1 MLKNSADN
9 RLKTLRE
16 AMNLT
21 QEQLAEKTG
30 FAAGTIS
37 KWEIGA
43 QPIGKQASIKLAH
56 FFNVPVDYILGL
68 DNIQPAPSD
77 NPLDNMLAELMQI
90 DPDLVARFRS
100 TGENWNRFSDDE
112 KLALIDGF
120 NFVLG
125 RSVSPRLK
133 LIGKDK
139 RL

>member
-1 MLKNSADN
+1 MKDFAAN
-9 RLKTLRE
+9 RLKSLRE

-43 QPIGKQASIKLAH
+43 QPIGKQASIRLAH
-56 FFNVPVDYILGL
+56 FFSVPVDYILGL
-68 DNIQPAPSD
+68 DTVQSPHSD
-77 NPLDNMLAELMQI
+77 NPLEDMLSELMQM

-100 TGENWNRFSDDE
+100 TGENWSKFSDEE
-112 KLALIDGF
+112 KLALIDGL

-125 RSVSPRLK
+125 RSVSSRLK

-139 RL
+139 GL

>member
-1 MLKNSADN
+1 MDKVKIGQFIANCRKD
-9 RLKTLRE
+9 KK
-16 AMNLT
+16 LT

-43 QPIGKQASIKLAH
+43 QPIGKQASIRLAH
-56 FFNVPVDYILGL
+56 FFSVPVDYILGL
-68 DNIQPAPSD
+68 DTVQSPHSD
-77 NPLDNMLAELMQI
+77 NPLEDMLSELMQM

-100 TGENWNRFSDDE
+100 TGENWSKFSDEE
-112 KLALIDGF
+112 KLALIDGL

-125 RSVSPRLK
+125 RSASSRLK

-139 RL
+139 RI